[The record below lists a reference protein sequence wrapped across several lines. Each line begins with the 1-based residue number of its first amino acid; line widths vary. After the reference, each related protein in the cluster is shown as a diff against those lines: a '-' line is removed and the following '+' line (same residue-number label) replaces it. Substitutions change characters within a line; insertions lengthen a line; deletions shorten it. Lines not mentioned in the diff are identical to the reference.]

1 MIEHD
6 AFRGA
11 GAAAGE
17 DDRGQSIHRSLLGS
31 SGHLRLAASAPSI
44 SASTPTTTHRL
55 ACRSDRPDGETP
67 QPL

>member
-31 SGHLRLAASAPSI
+31 SGHLRLAAS
-44 SASTPTTTHRL
+44 TPTTTHRL